1 MANPIKLWK
10 HMTPEEKR
18 RINMPNANVVVMLH
32 SCYTGETIDKKI
44 TDEYFTETRHSA
56 PGPDIEATVP
66 LEDELRDA
74 CLSTDLTQTCR
85 KLRKNLKTRKDDAQ
99 KYINEDKAAIKNL
112 YSHIILIIRNVH
124 TESMHAETIEN
135 TQLRIENY
143 KTKITT
149 LFDDLYDTFYYK
161 PIMDPVYGNAEYH
174 KLFEMLLDT
183 TFMNNVLSTVSTYI
197 FLNIGN
203 SRIKYHETLE
213 DINHNLSIISD
224 ACTNLYKEY
233 ERIEQKYINNIPNTY
248 KKSNKVP
255 SQKFEGPTEEDLLSH
270 WGISI
275 NILDNSFLEDVFKF
289 YCYVNNYDFVEL
301 KKIIKTYSN
310 TGVFL
315 RKGSELY
322 KFFHWCFTHCTLNC
336 EKSIELLDFLSQDFH
351 IKTADIYEIYT
362 EDIVTF
368 LSHVKTTILEVLDIP
383 SEEFKNI
390 KFGYLSFGC
399 NNYKGDKTLMETYE
413 HESSGPNSPEP
424 EGGGAARSNAGG
436 AKRATKYASKRAT
449 RNKRAIRKLKKSQKK
464 L

>member
-1 MANPIKLWK
+1 MAANPIKLWK

-18 RINMPNANVVVMLH
+18 RLFMPNANVVVMLH

-44 TDEYFTETRHSA
+44 TDEYFTETRHAA
-56 PGPDIEATVP
+56 PGPNIEAIVP

-85 KLRKNLKTRKDDAQ
+85 KLRKSLKIRKDYAQ
-99 KYINEDKAAIKNL
+99 KYINEDKDIIKDL
-112 YSHIILIIRNVH
+112 YSDIFSIIMDVH
-124 TESMHAETIEN
+124 EESIEENAIDNTE
-135 TQLRIENY
+135 LRIKKY
-143 KTKITT
+143 KTKIET
-149 LFDDLYDTFYYK
+149 LFDELYDTLYYK
-161 PIMDPVYGNAEYH
+161 KIMKLIYGNVECQ
-174 KLFEMLLDT
+174 KLFQMLIDT
-183 TFMNNVLSTVSTYI
+183 TFMNDMLSTISTYI

-203 SRIKYHETLE
+203 SRIKYYKTLE
-213 DINHNLSIISD
+213 NIDHDLSIIRN

-233 ERIEQKYINNIPNTY
+233 ERIEHNYINNIPNTY

-255 SQKFEGPTEEDLLSH
+255 SQKFEGSNEEDVLGH

-310 TGVFL
+310 DGVFL

-322 KFFHWCFTHCTLNC
+322 KFFHWCFAHCTINC
-336 EKSIELLDFLSQDFH
+336 EKSIKLLDFLSQDFH

-362 EDIVTF
+362 EDIINF

-390 KFGYLSFGC
+390 KFGYIFIL
-399 NNYKGDKTLMETYE
+399 
-413 HESSGPNSPEP
+413 
-424 EGGGAARSNAGG
+424 
-436 AKRATKYASKRAT
+436 AKIKPIKYD
-449 RNKRAIRKLKKSQKK
+449 
-464 L
+464 